1 MIPALSRPGRR
12 GPLPALSPLVEQ
24 MLKYG
29 LASAAALAVD
39 YGLVV
44 ALTELAGVHYLVSS
58 AAGFCCGAVVA
69 YGLSVRFV
77 FQERRVANRGLEF
90 ALFVAIGVLAL
101 GLNQLLL
108 MGLVEGA
115 GLNYA
120 LAKLPV
126 VGVVFLFNFLVRK
139 LVLFSG
145 PPATAA
151 AAP

>member
-1 MIPALSRPGRR
+1 MPIALPRPGGG
-12 GPLPALSPLVEQ
+12 GPLPALTPLVEQ

-29 LASAAALAVD
+29 LASSVALAVD
-39 YGLVV
+39 YGLMV
-44 ALTELAGVHYLVSS
+44 ALTELAGLHYLISS
-58 AAGFCCGAVVA
+58 AAGFCCGAAVA

-77 FQERRVANRGLEF
+77 FQERRVAHRGLEF
-90 ALFVAIGVLAL
+90 AVFVAIGVVAL

-108 MGLVEGA
+108 MALVEGA

-139 LVLFSG
+139 MVLFSG
-145 PPATAA
+145 PPASAA
-151 AAP
+151 AAS